1 MLKTSV
7 NKIGKENI
15 ISIDESSFDTH
26 INAYY
31 GWSVKGA
38 RIMAIKRKQRIRY
51 SIISAVSINKV
62 INVKIILGSVNGET
76 FTEFIKD
83 IVNCVRHNKVL
94 FMDNARIHHSKIFK
108 SYAETINNKILYNVP
123 YMSELNPIEMVF
135 SKVKSIVHK
144 RNNNSDAKKLCKNIK
159 YGFKKITK
167 SNLRGYYKK
176 ALSF

>member
-1 MLKTSV
+1 LLKTNV
-7 NKIGKENI
+7 NKIGKKNI

-31 GWSVKGA
+31 GWSVKRSSNNGDKTK
-38 RIMAIKRKQRIRY
+38 IK
-51 SIISAVSINKV
+51 N
-62 INVKIILGSVNGET
+62 T
-76 FTEFIKD
+76 
-83 IVNCVRHNKVL
+83 VNCVRPIKV
-94 FMDNARIHHSKIFK
+94 FIYGQCKEIHHSKIFK
-108 SYAETINNKILYNVP
+108 AYAETINNKILYNVP